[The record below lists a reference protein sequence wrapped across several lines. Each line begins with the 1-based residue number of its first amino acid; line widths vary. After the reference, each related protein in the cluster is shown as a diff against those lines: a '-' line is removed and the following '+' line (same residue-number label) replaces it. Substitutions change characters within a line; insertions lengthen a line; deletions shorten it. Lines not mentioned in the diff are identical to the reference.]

1 MRKIRKLTC
10 VWVAVLLLLT
20 SILVVGGTALGDKEK
35 VRNKHIYTDKGT
47 TDKYGGGDYYMI
59 AFGSEEGGMDAA
71 FGVIWG
77 TKDNPNSIIP
87 FVIQA
92 RYLGVAQVYDD
103 DGELKE
109 KNFPIKVYTFYGMK
123 LETMLEFND
132 TNGDGIFNFKRN
144 KDPDYWWDLWDYE
157 PLCNKKIDLATAWT
171 ASEVT
176 TSEDKTNQEKTWE
189 FSLTAENLN
198 YEKVWPL
205 WPWDP
210 ANEENVL
217 EKLQFTFHLRAKLV
231 EVDNVTVPQYYVT
244 VTDDP
249 DKKDEADAWPILSS
263 ERIENLTYNGKKA
276 MYGVKWDHE
285 IQGWDYNPYFTNESL
300 LMEFKAILGNFV
312 PATTTRWFKA
322 QFMNRLGEDGKARYM
337 KQNGEMEKSSADD
350 PEDKGPRK
358 LKANR
363 IDFEG
368 NWSRIGKFTWVSDVT
383 VDGEEK
389 QMYAQVQAGMAF
401 TLKGRWG
408 RLYTGFALQG
418 GLSYPGG
425 DSIYHDPGMEGE
437 MTFEI
442 SEKTESDTN
451 LRPLLALC
459 FGALIFVAVVVV
471 MAIIVHQRGKGKK
484 PEGFES
490 TYDRHT
496 PYQNGPQD
504 WSQYYDRK
512 R

>member
-1 MRKIRKLTC
+1 MRKSKKFTC
-10 VWVAVLLLLT
+10 VLVAALLILT
-20 SILVVGGTALGDKEK
+20 SMVVLGGAAVGDREK
-35 VRNKHIYTDKGT
+35 VMNKKIYTEKGT

-59 AFGSEEGGMDAA
+59 AFGTEEGGLDAA

-92 RYLGVAQVYDD
+92 RYLGVAQVYNDE
-103 DGELKE
+103 GQTE

-123 LETMLEFND
+123 LDTILEFND

-144 KDPDYWWDLWDYE
+144 KDPNYWWDLWDYE
-157 PLCNKKIDLATAWT
+157 PLCNKKIDLTTAWT
-171 ASEVT
+171 PSDVI
-176 TSEDKTNQEKTWE
+176 TSENKTSQEKTWQ
-189 FSLTAENLN
+189 FSLTAKNKN

-205 WPWDP
+205 RPWDS
-210 ANEENVL
+210 ANEGNVL

-231 EVDNVTVPQYYVT
+231 EVHNVTVPQYSVI

-249 DKKDEADAWPILSS
+249 DKKDETEAWPILSS
-263 ERIENLTYNGKKA
+263 ERMENLTYNGKKA

-285 IQGWDYNPYFTNESL
+285 IQGWDYNPHFTKKSL

-312 PATTTRWFKA
+312 PATTTKWFRA
-322 QFMNRLGEDGKARYM
+322 QFMNKIGEDGAAKYM
-337 KQNGEMEKSSADD
+337 IQNGEMEKSNADD
-350 PEDKGPRK
+350 PPDKDPKK

-383 VDGEEK
+383 VDGQEK
-389 QMYAQVQAGMAF
+389 QMYAQVQAGLTFTMAG
-401 TLKGRWG
+401 KGE

-418 GLSYPGG
+418 GFSYPGG
-425 DSIYHDPGMEGE
+425 NSIYHDPGMEGE

-442 SEKTESDTN
+442 SEKTETDGN
-451 LRPLLALC
+451 LPPLLAFC
-459 FGALIFVAVVVV
+459 FGALVFAAVVVIV
-471 MAIIVHQRGKGKK
+471 AIMVHQRGKGKK
-484 PEGFES
+484 PEGFED
-490 TYDRHT
+490 TYDRNT
-496 PYQNGPQD
+496 PYQNGPAD